1 MSFSPTVEPIWG
13 DIITGKMKIEF
24 EFLAARILQGNLSR
38 TFAKDPS
45 AERLKKCANDL
56 RELFVQN
63 ADLPSARK
71 DLQKILGREV

>member
-1 MSFSPTVEPIWG
+1 MRFSPTVEPIWS
-13 DIITGKMKIEF
+13 DIITGKTRIEF

-38 TFAKDPS
+38 TFAKNPS
-45 AERLKKCANDL
+45 TERLEKCAKDL

-71 DLQKILGREV
+71 DLQKILGLEA